1 MQKESRFFFSFSSES
16 KLTKGSKL
24 LNYCR
29 TCKKVAIKF
38 GEFEKYLYLCT
49 RFQDRSTIGEMV
61 EWSITVVLKTTV
73 PRGTGGSNPSLSATK
88 RAIRKGCS
96 FPFSRLYS
104 KKLHFFFFLICIFSV
119 LLNMYIKI
127 NLYLCSRFLRV

>member
-1 MQKESRFFFSFSSES
+1 MQKENNFFFSFSSES

-49 RFQDRSTIGEMV
+49 RFQDRSTLGEMV

-96 FPFSRLYS
+96 FCVLQRQGVSPPVGSSFSRYAL
-104 KKLHFFFFLICIFSV
+104 
-119 LLNMYIKI
+119 
-127 NLYLCSRFLRV
+127 

>member
-1 MQKESRFFFSFSSES
+1 MQKENNFFFSFSSES

-38 GEFEKYLYLCT
+38 GNFIFSSYLCT
-49 RFQDRSTIGEMV
+49 RFQDRSTLGEMV

-73 PRGTGGSNPSLSATK
+73 PRGTGGSNPSLSAQDEQSERVALFVFRRD
-88 RAIRKGCS
+88 RASHPRSGV
-96 FPFSRLYS
+96 L
-104 KKLHFFFFLICIFSV
+104 SV
-119 LLNMYIKI
+119 AS
-127 NLYLCSRFLRV
+127 LCESGFADYESLSLRTR

>member
-49 RFQDRSTIGEMV
+49 RFQDRSTLGEMV

-73 PRGTGGSNPSLSATK
+73 PRGTGGSNPSLSAQDEQSK
-88 RAIRKGCS
+88 RVAH
-96 FPFSRLYS
+96 
-104 KKLHFFFFLICIFSV
+104 LHFFLSRIFFLFFCVF
-119 LLNMYIKI
+119 
-127 NLYLCSRFLRV
+127 FLHY